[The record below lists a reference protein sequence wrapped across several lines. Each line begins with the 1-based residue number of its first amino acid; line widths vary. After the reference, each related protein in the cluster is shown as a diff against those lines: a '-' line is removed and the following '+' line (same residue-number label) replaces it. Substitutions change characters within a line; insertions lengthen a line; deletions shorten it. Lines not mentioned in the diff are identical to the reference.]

1 MLTSDQD
8 MVVASVEPPID
19 NAPAFTSEPA
29 ILRDFLKY
37 LSTHSFVRLK
47 MVAHSIQRNASS
59 MAGGAVTW
67 TVAPSPGACIVMRVE
82 PIAKFGAPTWNNA
95 WGWQSLNAIK
105 KQEHLRMIPKIT

>member
-37 LSTHSFVRLK
+37 LSTYTFLRETQDGCPQHPEKRFQHGRRCSHMDRCAKPRGMHRDAGRTHSEVRSSN
-47 MVAHSIQRNASS
+47 MEQRL
-59 MAGGAVTW
+59 GLAV
-67 TVAPSPGACIVMRVE
+67 PERD
-82 PIAKFGAPTWNNA
+82 
-95 WGWQSLNAIK
+95 
-105 KQEHLRMIPKIT
+105 